1 MVEKLSSAQQRA
13 VDWIQG
19 HKAAELGALGTEI
32 GKMLAELTVEL
43 ADAKRE
49 AAHWH
54 HAFDTVRDEL
64 QVVVSVAISKSA
76 GSRLIITKA
85 DYLEVVKRNV
95 ELYCDSPDGSGTRV
109 YALRKRTKKNPIGD
123 AVKGALNGSI
133 ITPH

>member
-1 MVEKLSSAQQRA
+1 MAEKLSSAQQRA

-19 HKAAELGALGTEI
+19 HNAAELGALGIEV
-32 GKMLAELTVEL
+32 GKMLADLTVEL

-49 AAHWH
+49 AEHWH

-64 QVVVSVAISKSA
+64 QVLVSVAIAKGA
-76 GSRLIITKA
+76 GSRLVITKA

-95 ELYCDSPDGSGTRV
+95 ELYCGSPDGSGTRV
-109 YALRKRTKKNPIGD
+109 YELRKRTKQNPIGD
-123 AVKGALNGSI
+123 AVKGALNGSS